1 MVQKMAT
8 KTKTKQVELGEVSEL
23 VVTKITPKGVTAVI
37 KNVTLN
43 WVFLAA
49 PAEDKTDPLRAQY
62 RTRLILRGGEKAFVA
77 DMRQALTQY
86 LKGAAVAWG
95 ADVRMKAL
103 NNALMLDVDKSLFKQ
118 TDNGLSL
125 NAHQSVRRET
135 EVDDFIATHPPV
147 IRLQDGSDC
156 PAPLI
161 TSEFYS
167 GVIADVAVFISA
179 YEVDAGRGIT
189 MYLNGVRKIANG
201 ERIAGTDPFADV
213 PATKLVESRK
223 EKPML
228 I

>member
-1 MVQKMAT
+1 MAQKMAT
-8 KTKTKQVELGEVSEL
+8 KTKQVELEEVSEL
-23 VVTKITPKGVTAVI
+23 VVTKITPKGITAVI
-37 KNVTLN
+37 KNVALN
-43 WVFLAA
+43 WVFLAT

-62 RTRLILRGGEKAFVA
+62 RTQMVLRGGEKAFVA
-77 DMRQALTQY
+77 EMKQALTQY

-95 ADVRMKAL
+95 ADIRMKTL

-118 TDNGLSL
+118 TDNGLCL

-135 EVDDFIATHPPV
+135 EVDEFVAKYPPV
-147 IRLQDGSDC
+147 VRLQDGNDC
-156 PAPLI
+156 PASLI

-167 GVIADVAVFISA
+167 GTIADVAVYIAA

-189 MYLNGVRKIANG
+189 IYLNGVRKIANG

-213 PATKLVESRK
+213 PATKLIEAQKGKS
-223 EKPML
+223 ML